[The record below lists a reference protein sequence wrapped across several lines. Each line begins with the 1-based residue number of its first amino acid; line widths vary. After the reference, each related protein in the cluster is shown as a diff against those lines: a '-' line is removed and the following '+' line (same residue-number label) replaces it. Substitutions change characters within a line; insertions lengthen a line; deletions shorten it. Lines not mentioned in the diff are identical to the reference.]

1 MDESSKE
8 TTGDRST
15 QIALTMGLLLFAS
28 VILGSGALGDDR
40 DTNAAGD
47 DRDAREDSDDRL
59 ANDRVDTDLGEEM
72 QRLEMACDD
81 GEGDIEAC
89 EELRGMIESRMTMNG
104 DGMRGMDEMRG
115 HDDRDIRGPDQM
127 QIPPEILHDMAGMWC
142 HDHVFSTFWENTNA
156 VELEDGSGFEMITY
170 DDEDNEESTVISH
183 DAMWQIT
190 AGLEPLVESC
200 THMMAAL
207 MGVPMHHD
215 ENGDDWREHEWCEE
229 HPDAADCSWMHDDWE
244 DDDESDEWDEDD
256 ESNTPDEDE
265 DSGEDEP
272 RD

>member
-47 DRDAREDSDDRL
+47 DRDAREDGDDRL
-59 ANDRVDTDLGEEM
+59 ANDREQTNLDEEM
-72 QRLEMACDD
+72 QRLEIACDD
-81 GEGDIEAC
+81 GEGDMEAC
-89 EELRGMIESRMTMNG
+89 EGLRGMIESRMMANG
-104 DGMRGMDEMRG
+104 AGMRGMDEMRG
-115 HDDRDIRGPDQM
+115 HDDRDTRGPGQM
-127 QIPPEILHDMAGMWC
+127 QIPPEVLHDMAGMWC
-142 HDHVFSTFWENTNA
+142 HDHVFSTFWENTNT
-156 VELEDGSGFEMITY
+156 VELEDGSGFEIITY

-200 THMMAAL
+200 THMMSAL

-215 ENGDDWREHEWCEE
+215 DEHEDDWREGAWCEE
-229 HPDAADCSWMHDDWE
+229 HPDAADCSWMH
-244 DDDESDEWDEDD
+244 DEWDEDD

-265 DSGEDEP
+265 DSDEDEP